1 MNTDPDPRPR
11 VYSEKCSTCVF
22 RTGNPMHLNEG
33 RLADLVEQNL
43 ASGSLLVCHKTTYG
57 QATHEVACR
66 GYFDAYG
73 DRTNVV
79 RVMDRLAR
87 LNGLPSGFQEV
98 DPETPR

>member
-1 MNTDPDPRPR
+1 
-11 VYSEKCSTCVF
+11 
-22 RTGNPMHLNEG
+22 MHLNEG

-57 QATHEVACR
+57 QAAHEVACR
-66 GYFDAYG
+66 GYYDAYG
-73 DRTNVV
+73 AQTNVV

-98 DPETPR
+98 DPEDSR